1 MLSCNVK
8 SGLIALLFSFSI
20 FSIAVSRPAPKTVK
34 KKVVSEAAIEPDAM
48 VKATPV
54 HKNLPDQKPAGSPNA
69 VNYYLREGIDVSHYQ
84 HTIEWDAVAK
94 TGEVGYVYVK
104 ATEGATIQ
112 DDTYEYNIKEA
123 RRNGIKVGSYHF
135 FRANTNL
142 DDQMQNFTSVA
153 KREWQDLV
161 PIVDVE
167 HTGGLSGDELVSRL
181 KDFMERVTKFYGKRP
196 MLYTFV
202 NFYNR
207 YLSGEG
213 FEKYPLMIA
222 FYRDA
227 QPELYD
233 GRRYIIWQYS
243 SRGRL
248 DGIDGRVDRSCI
260 MEGFSLSDL
269 LMDE

>member
-1 MLSCNVK
+1 MHPVQTKLLLLTFFFSLCALS
-8 SGLIALLFSFSI
+8 
-20 FSIAVSRPAPKTVK
+20 PAAAGPSPKTVK
-34 KKVVSEAAIEPDAM
+34 KKVVSEATIEPDAM
-48 VKATPV
+48 VKASPR
-54 HKNLPDQKPAGSPNA
+54 HKDLPEQKPAGSPNA
-69 VNYYLREGIDVSHYQ
+69 VNYYKREGIDVSHYQ
-84 HTIEWDAVAK
+84 NTIEWDVVAQS
-94 TGEVGYVYVK
+94 GDVGYVYVK

-112 DDTYEYNIKEA
+112 DDTYEYNITEA

-135 FRANTNL
+135 FRANTDL
-142 DDQMQNFTSVA
+142 DEQLKNFTSVA

-181 KDFMERVTKFYGKRP
+181 KDFMERVTKYYGKRP

-243 SRGRL
+243 SRGRM
-248 DGIDGRVDRSCI
+248 DGIRGRVDQSRI